1 MSQSLNAADVT
12 DKLYQPNV
20 ENNQQDTSNQN
31 ENGEPE
37 EQLASVQEMTQKLEK
52 KRKNIPF
59 WIDNPN
65 VLFHNKYITE
75 FFPVE
80 GMTYEQKLNAI
91 TRTIILLSIIGLIMN
106 QSLRTL
112 IISLITFY
120 GCLWWR
126 SKHYSSGHY
135 YYNHPN

>member
-91 TRTIILLSIIGLIMN
+91 TRNYHTFIYYWFNYEPKFEKPLLFLLLLWVLFICY
-106 QSLRTL
+106 T
-112 IISLITFY
+112 TFI
-120 GCLWWR
+120 R
-126 SKHYSSGHY
+126 RIKKT
-135 YYNHPN
+135 